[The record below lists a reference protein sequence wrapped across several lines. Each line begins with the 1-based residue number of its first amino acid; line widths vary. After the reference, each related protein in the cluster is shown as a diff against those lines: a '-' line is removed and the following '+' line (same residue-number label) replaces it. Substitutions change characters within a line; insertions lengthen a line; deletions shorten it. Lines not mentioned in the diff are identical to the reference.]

1 MLPLI
6 TFNGLSSFYVTN
18 LSKRF
23 LFSNEGVQGNSESP
37 NIEGIV
43 RIFLVELLDWSIES
57 SHRLFNSSQKLSV
70 WLLRRPK
77 ICYQK
82 YFFVSNELL
91 EDIVRLEVTVHNVAF
106 VNIMQRDAYHCE
118 NSNYVIFLKKFLVT
132 LNNILQAL
140 IAFFHDYTRKIIFV
154 FDDIN
159 EFTNHWMF
167 KRPHTANFSLSF
179 SQ

>member
-1 MLPLI
+1 M
-6 TFNGLSSFYVTN
+6 
-18 LSKRF
+18 
-23 LFSNEGVQGNSESP
+23 
-37 NIEGIV
+37 
-43 RIFLVELLDWSIES
+43 RIFFVELLDWSVES
-57 SHRLFNSSQKLSV
+57 SHCLINSCQKLSV
-70 WLLRRPK
+70 WFLRRPK

-91 EDIVRLEVTVHNVAF
+91 ENIVRLEVTVHNVSF

-118 NSNYVIFLKKFLVT
+118 NSNYVIFLKKKFLVT

-140 IAFFHDYTRKIIFV
+140 SAFFHDYTREIIFI

-159 EFTNHWMF
+159 EFTNHWVF
-167 KRPHTANFSLSF
+167 KRPHYANFTLSF